1 MPVSDRE
8 KVFQFG
14 EVDVRVGA
22 EVVGWLLGLPLGV
35 LVVGTA
41 VLLGAVAV
49 GVVVLGVDAD
59 GLDVV
64 LPALSFESPHPV
76 SPATAAAAPAVST
89 VRRSSRLTIPQL
101 LTRGRPHG
109 RQRSRRPTRH
119 HLHLEGRL
127 MHE

>member
-1 MPVSDRE
+1 M
-8 KVFQFG
+8 FQFG
-14 EVDVRVGA
+14 AVDVSVGA
-22 EVVGWLLGLPLGV
+22 EVLGLLLGVFAVGV
-35 LVVGTA
+35 VVGVVVGAA
-41 VLLGAVAV
+41 VLLGAVVVEA
-49 GVVVLGVDAD
+49 VVLGSELGV
-59 GLDVV
+59 GLVV

-76 SPATAAAAPAVST
+76 SPATAAALPAFST